1 MFAATLTFARP
12 QVAELWNGCTYVYYI
27 ILCYIILYYIMLYY
41 IYIYVYD
48 LYNIMNIYI
57 YIL

>member
-27 ILCYIILYYIMLYY
+27 IYYIMLCYIILYYVILY
-41 IYIYVYD
+41 IYIYVCV
-48 LYNIMNIYI
+48 
-57 YIL
+57 